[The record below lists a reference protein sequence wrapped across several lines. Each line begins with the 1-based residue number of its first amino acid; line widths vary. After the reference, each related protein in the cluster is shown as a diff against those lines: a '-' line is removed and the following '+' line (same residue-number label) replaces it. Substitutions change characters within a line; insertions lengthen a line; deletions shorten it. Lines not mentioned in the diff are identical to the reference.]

1 MTNKPTPAELD
12 ELERMEKAATPAP
25 WRWVLGTETN
35 DLHIVAQDGHSHI
48 VMDLVRWGMGRAI
61 ARFRDFKACM
71 MRKATEYAKAWPNR
85 EHHAHWDSDVDHPDA
100 QLMLKARNALP
111 GLIAAARE
119 RDTLA
124 EQLQQATEDSAG
136 HELSSDAINEA
147 RQYLK
152 LHMGI
157 EMAFFD
163 DCIHNAVAMYL
174 QAKADGEAMREELS
188 HRFIICNAG
197 DTVCG
202 LCGAT
207 SGHGERLWHED
218 ACVLKPHPGTTLA
231 AENQRKTD
239 EVERLREVLKRVH
252 GYAAD
257 IRRHIC
263 AEAADPDEPK
273 FARPAVAACVGL
285 MNRELAAALAGGE
298 VQRG

>member
-1 MTNKPTPAELD
+1 MTNKLTPAELA
-12 ELERMEKAATPAP
+12 ELERRYQAALAMPESIRAAKRVHVQKSEWLDDWWVGYGKDDSCQIEGTPNH
-25 WRWVLGTETN
+25 WRWLAMIILG
-35 DLHIVAQDGHSHI
+35 
-48 VMDLVRWGMGRAI
+48 LV
-61 ARFRDFKACM
+61 DEK
-71 MRKATEYAKAWPNR
+71 
-85 EHHAHWDSDVDHPDA
+85 DSPYSEDKPTPEI
-100 QLMLKARNALP
+100 LP
-111 GLIAAARE
+111 ALIAAARE